1 MDLVYILAGVFIT
14 AIAVS
19 LILGKLNGTLVW

>member
-1 MDLVYILAGVFIT
+1 MDLVYIIAGVFIT

-19 LILGKLNGTLVW
+19 LILGKLNGRLIW